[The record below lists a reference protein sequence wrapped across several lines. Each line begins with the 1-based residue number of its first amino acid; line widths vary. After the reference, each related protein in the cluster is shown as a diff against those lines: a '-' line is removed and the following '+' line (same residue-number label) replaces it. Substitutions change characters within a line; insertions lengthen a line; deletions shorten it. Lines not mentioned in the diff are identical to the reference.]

1 MDQIGNS
8 KSENYIFTSRVRFAF
23 VFILLLSLV
32 LIGRTYNLQVVNH
45 EFYVEEALGN
55 QLRELPIAPLRG
67 KIFDRHGKVLATNQ
81 LAYRLTLTP
90 EKIKNV
96 SKTLLTLKA
105 QGFIEQADIDKFH
118 KQRSRYK
125 KFHQIPLK
133 HNLDEI
139 RVAQFLTSNQLPGV
153 EVESYF
159 QRVYPNG
166 TSSVHALGYVSR
178 MSKQDKALYDKQ
190 NYLGTDFVGKTGVE
204 REYETLLHGASG
216 IKQVERNV
224 VGRVV
229 DTKILK
235 PAVPGTDLY
244 LSLDLEMQ
252 KTAETLLADQRGAI
266 VVMDVN
272 TGEVLTLVSTPTYDP
287 NWFVNGISHQNYN
300 SLQTSK
306 DIPMLNRTIQGLY
319 PPGSTVKPMVAL
331 AGLEEG
337 FITDQSS
344 TFCPGY
350 FKLPN
355 VKRKFRDW
363 KRTGHDHVNAN
374 AAIAESCDVF
384 FYDLAD
390 KMGIDKLNEGLGR
403 FNFGESTGIDIPGE
417 KGGVLPSREWKKINR
432 DEPWYRGETLITGIG
447 QGFMTTSPLQL
458 AVATAALANKGQILK
473 PKLLKNTQAPGEPL
487 LGTPVTA
494 KQPIP
499 IKNIH
504 NWEEVIEGMKQT
516 VYGAK
521 GTARRINKDMAYTL
535 AGKTGTA
542 QVFGLDA
549 EEQYIAEK
557 IDEHL
562 RDHALFTG
570 FAPIDKPEVA
580 VAVIVENGGSGSI
593 TAAPM
598 AKAVLDVYFHDHL
611 FTPTSIT
618 PETAHQH

>member
-1 MDQIGNS
+1 MDQIGDS
-8 KSENYIFTSRVRFAF
+8 KSENYIFTNRVRFAF

-90 EKIKNV
+90 EKIKNI
-96 SKTLLTLKA
+96 SKTLLALKA
-105 QGFIEQADIDKFH
+105 QGFIEQADIDKFQ
-118 KQRSRYK
+118 KQRTRYK

-133 HNLDEI
+133 HNLDET

-216 IKQVERNV
+216 VKQVERNV

-235 PAVPGTDLY
+235 PAIPGADLY

-272 TGEVLTLVSTPTYDP
+272 TGEILTLVSTPTYDP

-363 KRTGHDHVNAN
+363 KRTGHDQVNAN

-403 FNFGESTGIDIPGE
+403 FNFGETTGIDIPGE

-447 QGFMTTSPLQL
+447 QGFMTSSPLQL

-487 LGTPVTA
+487 MGTPVTA

-611 FTPTSIT
+611 FMPTSTT
-618 PETAHQH
+618 PETAPQH